1 MIITIKKIWLW
12 IVHHWKVVIIG
23 ALSVALLVVSRK
35 HSKAMSETIQ
45 SQTEKYR
52 AQMAELDK
60 INNQA
65 NAEEREAVEEY
76 IANIKKLDDEQHA
89 AFEALDEEKK
99 KEVERIVEENL
110 KDPETID
117 RLLQDKFGFRK
128 V

>member
-35 HSKAMSETIQ
+35 HSKALSKALQT
-45 SQTEKYR
+45 QTEKYR
-52 AQMAELDK
+52 QQMAELDK

-65 NAEEREAVEEY
+65 NTEEREAVEEY
-76 IANIKKLDDEQHA
+76 IANIRNLDKKQHA

-99 KEVERIVEENL
+99 REVERIVEENL
-110 KDPETID
+110 KDPETIN
-117 RLLQDKFGFRK
+117 RLLQDKFGFRRI
-128 V
+128 

>member
-1 MIITIKKIWLW
+1 MTIAIKKIWLW

-23 ALSVALLVVSRK
+23 ALSIALLVVSRK

-99 KEVERIVEENL
+99 KRS
-110 KDPETID
+110 
-117 RLLQDKFGFRK
+117 
-128 V
+128 

>member
-1 MIITIKKIWLW
+1 MTIALKKIWLW
-12 IVHHWKVVIIG
+12 IVHHWKVVTIG
-23 ALSVALLVVSRK
+23 ALSIALLVVSRK
-35 HSKAMSETIQ
+35 HSKSLSKALQ
-45 SQTEKYR
+45 AQTEKYR

-65 NAEEREAVEEY
+65 NAEEREAVEDY
-76 IANIKKLDDEQHA
+76 ITNIKNINEEQRA
-89 AFEALDEEKK
+89 AFEALDEDKK

>member
-1 MIITIKKIWLW
+1 MTIAIKKIWLW

-23 ALSVALLVVSRK
+23 ALSIALLVVSRK

-99 KEVERIVEENL
+99 REVERIVEENL

>member
-1 MIITIKKIWLW
+1 MTITIKKIWLW

-23 ALSVALLVVSRK
+23 ALSIALLVVSRK
-35 HSKAMSETIQ
+35 HSKALSMALQ
-45 SQTEKYR
+45 AQTEKYR
-52 AQMAELDK
+52 QQMAELDK

-65 NAEEREAVEEY
+65 NAEERQAVEDY
-76 IANIKKLDDEQHA
+76 IANIKKLDDEQQA

-117 RLLQDKFGFRK
+117 RLLQDKFGFRRI
-128 V
+128 